1 MAYST
6 ACLQPG
12 ATTMFSGS
20 MSILCDAKC
29 FETASHNSGEPW
41 VLVYAVSPRSRAA
54 LAESTTLVGVAKS
67 GWPTVKRIT
76 SGPGG
81 DRKAA
86 NPVPTLSMLMLS
98 SGSAKP
104 PSDYSLVIPR
114 F

>member
-1 MAYST
+1 M
-6 ACLQPG
+6 
-12 ATTMFSGS
+12 
-20 MSILCDAKC
+20 
-29 FETASHNSGEPW
+29 
-41 VLVYAVSPRSRAA
+41 YAVSPRSRAA

-114 F
+114 FSLFVQ